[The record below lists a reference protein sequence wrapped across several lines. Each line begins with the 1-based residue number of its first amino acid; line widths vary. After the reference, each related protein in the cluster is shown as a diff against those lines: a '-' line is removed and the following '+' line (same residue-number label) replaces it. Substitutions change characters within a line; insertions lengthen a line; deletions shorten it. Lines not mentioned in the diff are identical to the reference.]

1 MYCIN
6 DKQIDHILDDIRRR
20 GVEMEDLQ
28 YNLLDHI
35 CCIVE
40 QNLKENGDFKQFYQN
55 TIRTFYKDALWEIEE
70 ETKKNENT
78 DH

>member
-6 DKQIDHILDDIRRR
+6 DKQIDYILSDIRAR

-35 CCIVE
+35 CCLIS
-40 QNLKENGDFKQFYQN
+40 QILQTRIMGN
-55 TIRTFYKDALWEIEE
+55 
-70 ETKKNENT
+70 
-78 DH
+78 